1 MIKQSHDVKEAAVSP
16 LKKKLH
22 VAPNGDVWEVRR
34 EGRPRPRTTHA
45 TYEAA
50 RFAGLTLARFERGVV
65 TIHRANGQFAE
76 YVSFRDL
83 RPKVVSFVQSEPRWS
98 PLQGVWQRADARR
111 LAYPHQAAERRLAG

>member
-1 MIKQSHDVKEAAVSP
+1 MFSV
-16 LKKKLH
+16 KKKLH

-34 EGRPRPRTTHA
+34 EGRSRPRTTHA

-76 YVSFRDL
+76 FVSFRDL
-83 RPKVVSFVQSEPRWS
+83 QPKVISFQQVGNQFWWEN
-98 PLQGVWQRADARR
+98 RR
-111 LAYPHQAAERRLAG
+111 LVEEVNAISAAFAQRREERRLAG